1 MQIYLFQ
8 NGKQEGPFGLPR
20 IAARLVSGDLD
31 SATPAWRE
39 GMADWLPLKHPSWAE
54 AGIVAPPPKAVEASA
69 EEEVGPSNEPASSES
84 ESVVPQ
90 EVSDLGQQEEEN
102 ETPVEELSP
111 EVEEE
116 QVAQAEEE
124 QSRYAFANYRE
135 DDFKPPSYEEM
146 EEEMAQLRARRETFP
161 EIIGKTAFES
171 GLRDEEIEEAW
182 SEVEKLN
189 AKGNG
194 DGLSD
199 AFARLGRAVMA
210 AGITDPSLDDV
221 REEEQEISDRM
232 LNLQMQLRRMG
243 GGRRVKQP
251 SRWRKWIVLLLLA
264 LFMGGLVTALVL
276 FGADLSDLISALFD

>member
-1 MQIYLFQ
+1 M
-8 NGKQEGPFGLPR
+8 GGG
-20 IAARLVSGDLD
+20 GDRG
-31 SATPAWRE
+31 SASQGRRGFCGGE
-39 GMADWLPLKHPSWAE
+39 IGH
-54 AGIVAPPPKAVEASA
+54 
-69 EEEVGPSNEPASSES
+69 SNEPASSES

-243 GGRRVKQP
+243 GGRRVKHLPVAQMDRLVAVGSFHGRVGNGP
-251 SRWRKWIVLLLLA
+251 RSLRR
-264 LFMGGLVTALVL
+264 GLKR
-276 FGADLSDLISALFD
+276 FDQRPL